1 MNKFLQ
7 PIKLSIRY
15 IKEKLVHQYF
25 NIRIYGKKEPYQ
37 ILLRN
42 ENYKILFILSHMRSG
57 SSLLSHILI
66 SNPEII
72 GFGESHLQYQSELDF
87 KKLMMRIYYQHQEFS
102 KIPDHLYKFNMNHQ
116 YILDKVLHD
125 QKFLSNDFLNSS
137 QVYVIFLLRQ
147 PQQTIP
153 SLLDLKPHWNQKD
166 AYEYYRERLLTL
178 EKYAQKIANKEHTL
192 LLTYNQILDQTFSV
206 LKTLQQF
213 LKTDTE
219 FSEEYQIL
227 KTTGQKNIGDY
238 KGNIKAGKIVRK
250 QRNLNIQID
259 EEIMKKAEYSYE
271 QCARILTNYCQVI
284 NHD

>member
-7 PIKLSIRY
+7 PINLYIRN
-15 IKEKLVHQYF
+15 IKNQLVKQYF
-25 NIRIYGKKEPYQ
+25 HTRIYGRKAPYQ

-42 ENYKILFILSHMRSG
+42 QDYKILFILSHMRSG

-72 GFGESHLQYQSELDF
+72 GFGESHLKYQSELDF
-87 KKLMMRIYYQHQEFS
+87 KKLMMRVYFQHQEFS

-125 QKFLSNDFLNSS
+125 QKFLTNDFLNSP

-166 AYEYYRERLLTL
+166 AYEYYRQRLLTL
-178 EKYAQKIANKEHTL
+178 EKYAQIIVNAERTL

-213 LKTDTE
+213 LKTETE
-219 FSEEYQIL
+219 FSEKYQIL

-238 KGNIKAGKIVRK
+238 KGNIKAGKIVRT
-250 QRNLNIQID
+250 QRNINIQID
-259 EEIMKKAEYSYE
+259 EEIIKKAEYSYQE
-271 QCARILTNYCQVI
+271 STKTLSKYCQI
-284 NHD
+284 ITSN